1 MSDSQ
6 TGSAPLHLVLIR
18 HGESRWNHE
27 GRFTGWTDVDLTPAG
42 IAQMHR
48 AGRALAEAGIQF
60 DLAVTSLLKRAIRS
74 QWLVLDALDAM
85 WIPAIFDWRLNE
97 RHYGALTGLLR
108 ADAEQRFGPLAVEA
122 WRRSFDVPPPALA
135 VDDPRAPRHDP
146 RYCHLPWQA
155 LPLAESLRDTAVRV
169 EALWDAVLVPAL
181 RAGKR
186 ILVSGHGNSLR
197 ALIKRLDG
205 ISDAEIARLDVPN
218 GIPLVYHLD
227 ERLEPAARYYLDLPH
242 PTRSTIL

>member
-1 MSDSQ
+1 MRSLQRNSSTAQ
-6 TGSAPLHLVLIR
+6 LALVR
-18 HGESRWNHE
+18 HGESQWNYE

-42 IAQMHR
+42 IAQMQR
-48 AGRALAEAGIQF
+48 AGQALAEAGMQF

-74 QWLVLDALDAM
+74 QWLMLDALDIM

-108 ADAEQRFGPLAVEA
+108 ADAEQRFGTLAVQA

-135 VDDPRAPRHDP
+135 PDDPRSPLHDP
-146 RYCHLPWQA
+146 RYCHLPRQA
-155 LPLAESLRDTAVRV
+155 LPLAESLRDTAERV
-169 EALWDAVLVPAL
+169 EALWEAVLVPAL
-181 RAGKR
+181 RADKR

-205 ISDAEIARLDVPN
+205 ISEAEIARLDVPN

-227 ERLEPAARYYLDLPH
+227 ERLETAGRYYLDLPH

>member
-1 MSDSQ
+1 MNLQRTDTPTTQ
-6 TGSAPLHLVLIR
+6 LVLVR
-18 HGESRWNHE
+18 HGESQWNHE

-42 IAQMHR
+42 VAQMQS
-48 AGRALAEAGIQF
+48 AGQALAEAGMQF

-74 QWLVLDALDAM
+74 QWLMLDALDAM

-108 ADAEQRFGPLAVEA
+108 ADAEQRFGALAVQT

-135 VDDPRAPRHDP
+135 ADDPRAPRHDP
-146 RYCHLPWQA
+146 RYRHLPRQA

-169 EALWDAVLVPAL
+169 EALWEAVLVPAL
-181 RAGKR
+181 REGKR

-205 ISDAEIARLDVPN
+205 SSDAEIARLDVPN

-227 ERLEPAARYYLDLPH
+227 ELLETADRYYLDLPR